1 MSRQT
6 LDKENSIQL
15 SDNKKLC
22 YAEYGDPTGKP
33 IFLLHGNPGSRLS
46 WGLIPGSPFLP
57 DIRIIAP
64 DRPGYG
70 STDFKANALERWPRD
85 MLELADHL
93 DIGRFSLFAPSGGG
107 PYALTCAWKI
117 PDRLNTIGIFGSVG
131 PNVPE
136 ATHGAIK
143 SLKLLWGLSNP
154 LFPLIKLQMK
164 ITARYAKRNPG
175 KLAEKMKD
183 LELSEYDKKIFE
195 RGEIKRIFEI
205 DLPVA
210 YQQDGIGSA
219 YDTTIPAKWSIPL
232 EKIESKIHVWHAEKD
247 ILVGNMSK
255 YIADK
260 LPNAELVFIPEAGH
274 LWILD
279 HMKEVLD
286 TLMN

>member
-1 MSRQT
+1 MG
-6 LDKENSIQL
+6 KENSIQL

-22 YAEYGDPTGKP
+22 YAEYGNPVGKP

-70 STDFKANALERWPRD
+70 STDFKPNALQRWPKD
-85 MLELADHL
+85 MSELADHL
-93 DIGRFSLFAPSGGG
+93 SIDRFSLFAPSGGG
-107 PYALTCAWKI
+107 PYVLACAWSI
-117 PDRLNTIGIFGSVG
+117 PDRLNSIGIFGSVG

-143 SLKLLWGLSNP
+143 SLKLLWRLSNP

-164 ITARYAKRNPG
+164 MTARYAKKNPD

-183 LELSEYDKKIFE
+183 LELSEYDKKIFK
-195 RGEIKRIFEI
+195 RREIKNIFKI
-205 DLPVA
+205 DFPIA

-219 YDTTIPAKWSIPL
+219 YDTTIPAKWPIPL
-232 EKIESKIHVWHAEKD
+232 EKIESKIYVWHAEED

-255 YIADK
+255 YIASK
-260 LPNAELVFIPEAGH
+260 LPNAALISIPKAGH

-279 HMKEVLD
+279 HMKDVLE
-286 TLMN
+286 TLHL